1 MLKIGIT
8 GHSKGIGKALADGL
22 YEAGHDVMGF
32 SRSNG
37 FDIVNYD
44 QIAQAVENADI
55 FINNAWNDYYQV
67 NLLNAVFNK
76 WRDDESKTIVNISS
90 LSKYPGLSDNISGYT
105 ASKAALSHQALM
117 LMFKTN
123 RKCKI
128 ININPG
134 FVDTD
139 MVAGKGFKMLTPKET
154 AETILWAIN
163 QPRHI
168 EIVELSFW
176 RPLYIV

>member
-8 GHSKGIGKALADGL
+8 GHSKGIGKACYDLL
-22 YEAGHDVMGF
+22 SKEHEVSGF

-37 FDIVNYD
+37 YDIINYN
-44 QIAQAVENADI
+44 QVANAVRDLDV
-55 FINNAWNDYYQV
+55 FVNNAWDSYYQID
-67 NLLNAVFNK
+67 LLNTVFDM
-76 WRDDESKTIVNISS
+76 WRDDKNKMIVNISS
-90 LSKYPGLSDNISGYT
+90 MAKYPGLSDNTSSYT
-105 ASKAALSHQALM
+105 ASKAALSHQALK

-134 FVDTD
+134 FVKTD
-139 MVAGKGFKMLTPKET
+139 MVSDKDFPMLTPEET
-154 AETILWAIN
+154 AQTIAWAIN

-168 EIVELSFW
+168 EMVEMSFW
-176 RPLYIV
+176 RPLNLL

>member
-22 YEAGHDVMGF
+22 SEAGHDVMGF

-37 FDIVNYD
+37 FDIINYD
-44 QIAQAVENADI
+44 QIAQAVEDSDV
-55 FINNAWNDYYQV
+55 FINNAWSDYYQV
-67 NLLNAVFNK
+67 DLLNAVFNK

-90 LSKYPGLSDNISGYT
+90 LAKYTGLSDNLSIYT
-105 ASKAALSHQALM
+105 ATKAALSHQALK

-134 FVDTD
+134 YVDTE
-139 MVAGKGFKMLTPKET
+139 MVEGKDFKMLTPKET
-154 AETILWAIN
+154 AETIMWAIN

-168 EIVELSFW
+168 EVVELSFW
-176 RPLYIV
+176 RPLYI